1 MDGKDLFSKLD
12 GMPAQVLVFVGF
24 TLALLAPLIPHFEMA
39 GAASAKA
46 EYEKASALVDLDLEK
61 FTHEQEAKAGGE
73 SIEGIS
79 SYTDMQ
85 ARQTDLMKATKKK
98 KDELEK
104 TYTVF
109 DLKREMI
116 ENQAAVPGT
125 VLHLWIGWLG
135 RLLLILGL
143 LILTVQSEGVR
154 QKVILIILLIVMF
167 SALSGVNLDFGAQG
181 HLGEART
188 P

>member
-24 TLALLAPLIPHFEMA
+24 TLALLAPLIPHFETA
-39 GAASAKA
+39 GAAGAQA
-46 EYEKASALVDLDLEK
+46 EYEKATALVDLDMEK
-61 FTHEQEAKAGGE
+61 FTREQEAKAGGE
-73 SIEGIS
+73 SIEGS
-79 SYTDMQ
+79 SYTEIQ
-85 ARQTDLMKATKKK
+85 ARQEELKKATDKK

-104 TYTVF
+104 TYKVF

-116 ENQAAVPGT
+116 ENQATVPGT

-143 LILTVQSEGVR
+143 LILTVQSEGAQ
-154 QKVILIILLIVMF
+154 QKVILILLLVVMF

-181 HLGEART
+181 HLGEVRA